1 MTDPG
6 NEALKELQPCS
17 ASSSNSQVTGICC
30 KCGMFIFQV
39 TVELE
44 GGNRASVS
52 ENATDPALRL
62 THCGKNSLDCS
73 KPLVNFQ
80 SSEKFD
86 SEFASS
92 LFFFA
97 PICHGLMW
105 DLSSQ
110 TRDRTQAT
118 VVKVLNP
125 NTWPPEKSFAGFLFT
140 GDVGGDLFWPC
151 LRHAEVPKPVT

>member
-44 GGNRASVS
+44 GGNRASIS

-80 SSEKFD
+80 SSEKIVIDYFC
-86 SEFASS
+86 
-92 LFFFA
+92 
-97 PICHGLMW
+97 PC
-105 DLSSQ
+105 
-110 TRDRTQAT
+110 
-118 VVKVLNP
+118 
-125 NTWPPEKSFAGFLFT
+125 FLFY
-140 GDVGGDLFWPC
+140 GGEDLRILCSAVLADVTPACGF
-151 LRHAEVPKPVT
+151 

>member
-86 SEFASS
+86 SEFACS
-92 LFFFA
+92 LFFCFF
-97 PICHGLMW
+97 G
-105 DLSSQ
+105 
-110 TRDRTQAT
+110 
-118 VVKVLNP
+118 
-125 NTWPPEKSFAGFLFT
+125 GFLPQSAM
-140 GDVGGDLFWPC
+140 V
-151 LRHAEVPKPVT
+151 